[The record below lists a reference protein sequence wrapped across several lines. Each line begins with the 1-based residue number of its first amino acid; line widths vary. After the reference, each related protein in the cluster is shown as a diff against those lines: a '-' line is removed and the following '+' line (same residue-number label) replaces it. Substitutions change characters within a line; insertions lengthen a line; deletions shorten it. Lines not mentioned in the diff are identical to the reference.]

1 MNKFLTLASAATIAI
16 ATAGAAPAL
25 AQDATMT
32 GVVGGAAAGAV
43 IGGPPGA
50 VIGAIA
56 GGTVGATADTTE
68 AEMKKGQPEKVHVV
82 KQVPREVGTYAMQK
96 PAPRV
101 TVQEPV
107 RIGEPLPKT
116 VKVVRV
122 PDYPQY
128 AYANIN
134 GQTVV
139 VDAQTGKVLG
149 VVKG

>member
-1 MNKFLTLASAATIAI
+1 MRKIFTLASAATLAI
-16 ATAGAAPAL
+16 AAAGAAPAL

-32 GVVGGAAAGAV
+32 GVAGGAATGAV

-56 GGTVGATADTTE
+56 GGAIGASVDTTE
-68 AEMKKGQPEKVHVV
+68 AEVKKGQPQQVHVV
-82 KQVPREVGTYAMQK
+82 KQVPPEVGTYAIQK

-107 RIGEPLPKT
+107 RIGEPLPRT
-116 VKVVRV
+116 VQVVKV
-122 PDYPQY
+122 PEYPQY

>member
-1 MNKFLTLASAATIAI
+1 MNKFFTLASAATIAI
-16 ATAGAAPAL
+16 ATAGVPAL

-32 GVVGGAAAGAV
+32 GVAGGAATGAI

-56 GGTVGATADTTE
+56 GGAVGATADTTE
-68 AEMKKGQPEKVHVV
+68 AEMNKGQSQVHVV
-82 KQVPREVGTYAMQK
+82 KQVPREVGTYAIEQ

-101 TVQEPV
+101 NVQEPI
-107 RIGEPLPKT
+107 RIGEPLPNT
-116 VKVVRV
+116 VQVVEV
-122 PDYPQY
+122 PQYPQY
-128 AYANIN
+128 AYANVN

>member
-1 MNKFLTLASAATIAI
+1 MNKFFTFASAATIAI
-16 ATAGAAPAL
+16 ATAGAPAL

-32 GVVGGAAAGAV
+32 GVAGGAATGAI

-56 GGTVGATADTTE
+56 GGAIGATADTTE
-68 AEMKKGQPEKVHVV
+68 AEMNKGQTQQAHVV
-82 KQVPREVGTYAMQK
+82 KQVPREVGTYAIEQ

-101 TVQEPV
+101 NVQEPV
-107 RIGEPLPKT
+107 RIGEPLPSS
-116 VKVVRV
+116 VKVVKV
-122 PDYPQY
+122 PDYPKY